1 MYLDVSEIEDL
12 VKSYEKNT
20 KALKEELLK
29 LSWFMRGGLDFN
41 QAHLLTPEDRELI
54 GKIVE
59 EHLATTKETGL
70 PFF

>member
-1 MYLDVSEIEDL
+1 MYLDIQEIEGL
-12 VKSYEKNT
+12 VKSYENNT

-29 LSWFMRGGLDFN
+29 LSWFMRGGLDYDM
-41 QAHLLTPEDRELI
+41 AHQLTPEERQLI
-54 GKIVE
+54 GKVVE